1 MKPSFR
7 QVWLASIFGKWTRD
21 IARLFGRGT
30 SPETSRLLRSVTA
43 SQDRQRLEKIQQ
55 LVQSS
60 RLWRFIDRSLL
71 RLGGAWGHA
80 AIIRVVRSQKGRML
94 ALDPARRSRLVGWML
109 FVIVLTHFYLS
120 IDPAREA
127 RTHPVILGGVLAL
140 SVVLMFAG
148 DALTRA
154 WMSRSAE
161 RQIDS

>member
-30 SPETSRLLRSVTA
+30 SPETSRLLRSVTV
-43 SQDRQRLEKIQQ
+43 SQDRRRLEKIQQ

-60 RLWRFIDRSLL
+60 RLWRLVNRSLL

-154 WMSRSAE
+154 WMSRSAK

>member
-43 SQDRQRLEKIQQ
+43 SQDRRRLEKIQQ

-71 RLGGAWGHA
+71 RLREAWGHA
-80 AIIRVVRSQKGRML
+80 AIIRVVRSQKDRML

-154 WMSRSAE
+154 WMSRNAK

>member
-7 QVWLASIFGKWTRD
+7 QVWLASIFGKWMSD
-21 IARLFGRGT
+21 VARLLGRGT
-30 SPETSRLLRSVTA
+30 SPESSRLLRSVTV
-43 SQDRQRLEKIQQ
+43 SQDQQRLERIQQ

-71 RLGGAWGHA
+71 RLGGGWGNA
-80 AIIRVVRSQKGRML
+80 AIIRVFSSQKERIL
-94 ALDPARRSRLVGWML
+94 ALAPAGRSRLIGWML
-109 FVIVLTHFYLS
+109 FVIVLTHFALS

-127 RTHPVILGGVLAL
+127 RTHPIILGGVLAL

-154 WMSRSAE
+154 WASRGTKRRINS
-161 RQIDS
+161 

>member
-1 MKPSFR
+1 VKPSFR
-7 QVWLASIFGKWTRD
+7 QVWLTSIFGKWTRD

-71 RLGGAWGHA
+71 RLGGAWGYA

-154 WMSRSAE
+154 WMSRSAK